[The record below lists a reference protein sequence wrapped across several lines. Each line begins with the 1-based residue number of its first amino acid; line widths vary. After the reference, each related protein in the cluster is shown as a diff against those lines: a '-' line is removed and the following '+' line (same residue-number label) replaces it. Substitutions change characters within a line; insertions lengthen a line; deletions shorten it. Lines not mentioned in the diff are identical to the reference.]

1 MKGHI
6 NKHLLR
12 WLAITSVMAVAASVA
27 FALPGQA
34 ATSDKFVH
42 GGNAYGVKVQVG
54 GLLVVTPQ
62 VSADIGSCFANT
74 TNGAHKSALSLN
86 IPNILSSDTVDSRVE
101 TGKSSDGT
109 STFTRS
115 TETIQNVNLLGG
127 AIHATVLKA
136 LSEVRYTD
144 GSGFSFRNGSS
155 VVGLTIN
162 GNAINLPAPNTKIDL
177 PGIGFVVVNE
187 QKRTLKSDFASQE
200 VNLIHVHVTNA
211 GNPLGLQLGTD
222 ITVAHAFASLT
233 TPLPIGGRVNGAASG
248 IYYQLGN
255 VVKIGQNPHASIPCL
270 GGTSTANLASL
281 SVPNILS
288 AQTMATT
295 ATGTLGPTKTVG
307 ETTATIQSANLLNGL
322 VTATAIKAVAHGE
335 YDGANYTFNSNGSTL
350 ALSVAGVPVLN
361 IHPNMTIQIAHVGT
375 LHVYHVINGPKSIT
389 VRMIELVISTNNNL
403 GLPGGTTLRIG
414 NANVSFP

>member
-1 MKGHI
+1 
-6 NKHLLR
+6 
-12 WLAITSVMAVAASVA
+12 VA

-54 GLLVVTPQ
+54 GLVVVTPQ

-74 TNGAHKSALSLN
+74 GNGNHRTALSLN

-115 TETIQNVNLLGG
+115 TETIENVNLLGG
-127 AIHATVLKA
+127 AIHASVLKA

-162 GNAINLPAPNTKIDL
+162 GQSITVLTPNTRIDL

-187 QKRTLKSDFASQE
+187 QKRNLKSDFASQE

-361 IHPNMTIQIAHVGT
+361 IQPNMTIQIAHVGT

-403 GLPGGTTLRIG
+403 GLPGGTTLRVG

>member
-1 MKGHI
+1 M
-6 NKHLLR
+6 NKQWLR
-12 WLAITSVMAVAASVA
+12 RLTIGSVMALAASLVLA
-27 FALPGQA
+27 ASGQT

-62 VSADIGSCFANT
+62 VSADIGTCFANT
-74 TNGAHKSALSLN
+74 SNGAHKTALSLN
-86 IPNILSSDTVDSRVE
+86 IPNILSSDTVDSHVE

-115 TETIQNVNLLGG
+115 TETIQNVNMLGG
-127 AIHATVLKA
+127 AIHATSLKA

-162 GNAINLPAPNTKIDL
+162 GNAVNLPAPNTKIDL

-211 GNPLGLQLGTD
+211 GNPFGLQLGTD
-222 ITVAHAFASLT
+222 ITVAHAYAALT
-233 TPLPIGGRVNGAASG
+233 TPLPIGGLVNGSASG
-248 IYYQLGN
+248 VYYQLGN

-270 GGTSTANLASL
+270 GGTNTVNLASL
-281 SVPNILS
+281 GVPNILS
-288 AQTMATT
+288 AQTLGTT
-295 ATGTLGPTKTVG
+295 AVGTIGPTKTVG

-361 IHPNMTIQIAHVGT
+361 IQPNMTIQIAHVGT

-403 GLPGGTTLRIG
+403 GLPGGTTLRVG
-414 NANVSFP
+414 NANVNFP

>member
-1 MKGHI
+1 
-6 NKHLLR
+6 
-12 WLAITSVMAVAASVA
+12 
-27 FALPGQA
+27 
-34 ATSDKFVH
+34 
-42 GGNAYGVKVQVG
+42 
-54 GLLVVTPQ
+54 
-62 VSADIGSCFANT
+62 
-74 TNGAHKSALSLN
+74 
-86 IPNILSSDTVDSRVE
+86 VE

-127 AIHATVLKA
+127 LIHATVLKA

-162 GNAINLPAPNTKIDL
+162 GQSITVLTPNTKIDL

-187 QKRTLKSDFASQE
+187 QKQVLKPDFASQE

-233 TPLPIGGRVNGAASG
+233 TPLPIGGRVNGSASG

-288 AQTMATT
+288 AQTLSTT
-295 ATGTLGPTKTVG
+295 ATGTLGLTKTVG

-361 IHPNMTIQIAHVGT
+361 IQPNMTIQIAHVGT

-403 GLPGGTTLRIG
+403 GLPGGTTLRVG